1 MENARAAQLPA
12 TARVHN
18 IPTRRIRPPQGN
30 IIVFITESGASVTDP
45 RIAEAP
51 PHHPGIIYRQKQAI
65 ATPTTYNVLTFNS
78 EMPVWMAS
86 QSPCWAGF
94 DFHFCQSLR
103 IRNRLIFLDLT
114 SRLLFIFQ
122 P

>member
-65 ATPTTYNVLTFNS
+65 ATPTTYN
-78 EMPVWMAS
+78 
-86 QSPCWAGF
+86 
-94 DFHFCQSLR
+94 
-103 IRNRLIFLDLT
+103 
-114 SRLLFIFQ
+114 LFSYVQ
-122 P
+122 